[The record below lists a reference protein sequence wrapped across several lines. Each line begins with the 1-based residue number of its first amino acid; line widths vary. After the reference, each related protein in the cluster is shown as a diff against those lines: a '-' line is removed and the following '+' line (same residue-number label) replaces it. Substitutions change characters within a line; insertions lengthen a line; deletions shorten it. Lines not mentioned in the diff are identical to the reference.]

1 MLKADGF
8 DKAFLGV
15 AQRFGQED
23 IIAYDKDECIAILC
37 RRDGMT
43 YEEALEFFN
52 NNVIGSWVGEKTPI
66 FIKRYGNMKEFE
78 DYFIYDISG

>member
-23 IIAYDKDECIAILC
+23 IIAYDKDECMLYC
-37 RRDGMT
+37 
-43 YEEALEFFN
+43 
-52 NNVIGSWVGEKTPI
+52 VGV
-66 FIKRYGNMKEFE
+66 MA
-78 DYFIYDISG
+78 

>member
-37 RRDGMT
+37 MRDGMT

-52 NNVIGSWVGEKTPI
+52 YNVIGSWVGEKTPI
-66 FIKRYGNMKEFE
+66 FIKRYGSMKEFE
-78 DYFIYDISG
+78 DYFIHDISG

>member
-15 AQRFGQED
+15 AQRFGMED
-23 IIAYDKDECIAILC
+23 VIAYDKDECIAILC

-43 YEEALEFFN
+43 
-52 NNVIGSWVGEKTPI
+52 
-66 FIKRYGNMKEFE
+66 
-78 DYFIYDISG
+78 

>member
-23 IIAYDKDECIAILC
+23 ILAYDKDECIAILC

-52 NNVIGSWVGEKTPI
+52 YNVIGAWVGEKTPL
-66 FIKRYGNMKEFE
+66 FVKRYGSMKEFE
-78 DYFIYDISG
+78 ENWEFDISG